1 MTCMVRRSR
10 ELSGELHPGL
20 SLVGYTLLTQIDAM
34 SQTRAADLAAYF
46 GLDKSTV
53 SRQLDE
59 LINAGLLRRDG
70 ERPGRRGQAL
80 VVTDEGRRQLREAAD
95 CVRARLA
102 EWLADWDDQ
111 DLAGFASLVTKFNR
125 STE

>member
-34 SQTRAADLAAYF
+34 SQAHAADLAAYF

-80 VVTDEGRRQLREAAD
+80 VVTDEGAGNCAKRRTA
-95 CVRARLA
+95 CVPAWPSGWPTGTTRTSP
-102 EWLADWDDQ
+102 
-111 DLAGFASLVTKFNR
+111 ASPAW
-125 STE
+125 